1 MLLKIKGMG
10 CMHCVAKV
18 TAALKEIGAEI
29 ESVEIGSAVIAPYQD
44 REKLTKAISDAGFEL
59 ESVE

>member
-29 ESVEIGSAVIAPYQD
+29 ESVEIGKAVIADYPD
-44 REKLTKAISDAGFEL
+44 TEKVTKAITDAGFEL
-59 ESVE
+59 ESID